1 MAGTGKAMPLD
12 AEPTVDGNIILD
24 AMGKAYVVDADEYVN
39 PKVARYTSH
48 FATCPSADEFRKS
61 RSK

>member
-1 MAGTGKAMPLD
+1 MPLD